1 MFGRPP
7 RRPMRPDDELWLS
20 LRALAAAAALTA
32 VVIYWALVI
41 VD

>member
-7 RRPMRPDDELWLS
+7 RRPMQPGDELWLS
-20 LRALAAAAALTA
+20 LRALAAAAALI
-32 VVIYWALVI
+32 VVVVYWALVI